1 MISNYMMLFIGG
13 VGADGCAHPDSCYPQ
28 DCKTKYS
35 ILIKVG
41 IIFALMYFLFAAEC
55 PSV

>member
-1 MISNYMMLFIGG
+1 MILFIGG